1 MLRRMSRSFAFKLCV
16 TTQALLAGAA
26 TLGGCAYGEMT
37 QVLRSQVATET
48 KCPSL
53 VVKKASAYAA
63 GYQPNQYTVRGCD
76 IERVYTC
83 KGDEGLVAFG
93 STDCVYQSGPAAGKP
108 AAEPAPAAP
117 GTDDVGADDDLSS
130 G

>member
-1 MLRRMSRSFAFKLCV
+1 MLRRMSRSFAFKLCI
-16 TTQALLAGAA
+16 TTQALLAASA

-37 QVLRSQVATET
+37 QVLRSQVAKET

-53 VVKKASAYAA
+53 VVKRASPYLP

-93 STDCVYQSGPAAGKP
+93 STDCVYQAGPAAAKP
-108 AAEPAPAAP
+108 AAPAAP
-117 GTDDVGADDDLSS
+117 PPAGDDVGAE
-130 G
+130 